1 MEFAYNNS
9 FQATIGMAPFEA
21 LYGKCC
27 RSPVSWD
34 EVGEQRLMDPEL
46 VQSTNEAIQK
56 IRSRMQTT
64 QSRQK
69 SYADVR
75 RKDLEFN
82 VGDKV
87 FLKVA
92 PMKGVLRFERKGK
105 LSPCFVGS
113 FEILERIGPVAYRLA
128 LPPSLSVVHDVFHVS
143 MLRKYV
149 PDPSHVVDYEPLEI
163 HENLSYT
170 EQPVEVLAREVKML
184 RNREIP

>member
-1 MEFAYNNS
+1 MTVVRRRVSQKRCEKSSFEGGVLAWVSHLIN
-9 FQATIGMAPFEA
+9 FQATIGMTPFEA
-21 LYGKCC
+21 LYDKCC

-34 EVGEQRLMDPEL
+34 E
-46 VQSTNEAIQK
+46 
-56 IRSRMQTT
+56 TT

-87 FLKVA
+87 FLKVE

-105 LSPCFVGS
+105 LSPRFVGS

-143 MLRKYV
+143 ILRKYV

-163 HENLSYT
+163 DENLSYT
-170 EQPVEVLAREVKML
+170 EQPIEVLVREVKML